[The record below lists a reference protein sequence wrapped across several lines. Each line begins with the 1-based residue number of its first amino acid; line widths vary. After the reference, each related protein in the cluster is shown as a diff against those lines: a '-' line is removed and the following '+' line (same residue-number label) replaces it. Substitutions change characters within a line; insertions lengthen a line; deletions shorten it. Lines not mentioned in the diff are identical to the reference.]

1 MKSATGDSG
10 NEETEKEME
19 AAVTVVT
26 GSSAEIVTGA
36 AMILC
41 TIEYKLTPV
50 GLHLMLLTAI

>member
-1 MKSATGDSG
+1 MKSATGDAG